1 MIRLR
6 AVAIVLVCLPVLL
19 GDGPPS
25 AQARSAKTWIGRHQE
40 IEDYLRTADC
50 VSMKWLAPNYA
61 ARCTLRPGGPIGQ
74 MVWRPLVPGPPGVR
88 QGFREN
94 YEAEI
99 VAYELDKLLTLDMVP
114 PTVER
119 QIQGTKGS
127 AQQWVEGVVDATD
140 PAVPEGKDRIH
151 WESDLLRM
159 TMFDMLIGNRA
170 RVPTNMLRDG
180 AWNLIL
186 IDHSRAFGTGAARVG
201 KLTAVDRALWT
212 KIEALTRTQLDK
224 ALGGRLVPGQIETI
238 LATRDLMRAD
248 VNSLTR

>member
-6 AVAIVLVCLPVLL
+6 AVAIVLVCVPVLL

-25 AQARSAKTWIGRHQE
+25 AQARAAKTWIGRYQE

-50 VSMKWLAPNYA
+50 VSIKWWAPNYA
-61 ARCTLRPGGPIGQ
+61 ARCTLRSGGPIAQ
-74 MVWRPLVPGPPGVR
+74 MAWRPLVWVRPGVR

-140 PAVPEGKDRIH
+140 PAVPEGEDRIH

-159 TMFDMLIGNRA
+159 TMFDMLIGNGA
-170 RVPTNMLRDG
+170 RVRTNMLRDG

-201 KLTAVDRALWT
+201 KLTAVDR
-212 KIEALTRTQLDK
+212 ES
-224 ALGGRLVPGQIETI
+224 GRRL
-238 LATRDLMRAD
+238 RH
-248 VNSLTR
+248 

>member
-1 MIRLR
+1 MRLR
-6 AVAIVLVCLPVLL
+6 AVAIIAVCVPVLL

-25 AQARSAKTWIGRHQE
+25 AQSRSSKTWVGRHQE
-40 IEDYLRTADC
+40 IENYLRLADC
-50 VSMKWLAPNYA
+50 VSMKWWAPNYA
-61 ARCTLRPGGPIGQ
+61 ARCTLRPGGPIGN
-74 MVWRPLVPGPPGVR
+74 MAWRPLLPGLPGVR

-140 PAVPEGKDRIH
+140 PTVPEGKDRIH

-212 KIEALTRTQLDK
+212 KIEALTRPQLDK
-224 ALGGRLVPGQIETI
+224 ALGGRLVPGQIEAI
-238 LATRDLMRAD
+238 LARRDLMRAD

>member
-1 MIRLR
+1 MVGAELR
-6 AVAIVLVCLPVLL
+6 
-19 GDGPPS
+19 
-25 AQARSAKTWIGRHQE
+25 R
-40 IEDYLRTADC
+40 
-50 VSMKWLAPNYA
+50 
-61 ARCTLRPGGPIGQ
+61 RCTLRPGGPIGN

-140 PAVPEGKDRIH
+140 PTVPEGTDRIR

-159 TMFDMLIGNRA
+159 TMFDMLIGNGA
-170 RVPTNMLRDG
+170 RVHQYAARWRLEPHSDQSFTCLRD
-180 AWNLIL
+180 
-186 IDHSRAFGTGAARVG
+186 RRCTGREADRG
-201 KLTAVDRALWT
+201 LPRALD
-212 KIEALTRTQLDK
+212 ED
-224 ALGGRLVPGQIETI
+224 
-238 LATRDLMRAD
+238 
-248 VNSLTR
+248 